1 MPERI
6 KTMDTPYRL
15 QVKGQLPTGWSEWL
29 GQFEI
34 TCEPDGNTTLT
45 GSIRDQ
51 SELYGLVAK
60 LQSLG
65 LTLLS
70 INPVL
75 EINET
80 ETP

>member
-1 MPERI
+1 MKTQYRI
-6 KTMDTPYRL
+6 
-15 QVKGQLPTGWSEWL
+15 QVKGHLPTDWSEWL

-34 TCEPDGNTTLT
+34 TCEPDGSTTLI

-60 LQSLG
+60 LQSVG

-70 INPVL
+70 VNPVT
-75 EINET
+75 EPHET
-80 ETP
+80 ETL

>member
-1 MPERI
+1 MNKQYRI
-6 KTMDTPYRL
+6 
-15 QVKGQLPTGWSEWL
+15 QVKGHLPTGWSEWL
-29 GQFEI
+29 GQFEL

-45 GSIRDQ
+45 GPIRDQ

-60 LQSLG
+60 LQNLG

-70 INPVL
+70 INPAL
-75 EINET
+75 EITET

>member
-1 MPERI
+1 
-6 KTMDTPYRL
+6 MDTPYRL
-15 QVKGQLPTGWSEWL
+15 QVKGHLPTGWSEWL

-65 LTLLS
+65 LALLS
-70 INPVL
+70 MNPV
-75 EINET
+75 T
-80 ETP
+80 ETYQAETL